1 MIKQQAVER
10 KTKKKLK
17 KSNIGLLLLVVFIF
31 VLILISTVFN
41 DWSQI
46 VENRKEVE
54 NLNKYYEELKE
65 EGAALN
71 SEVTKLQDPE
81 YVARYAREKYM
92 FTKDGETI
100 LRIIDGK
107 VVTENE

>member
-1 MIKQQAVER
+1 MIKQQLVE
-10 KTKKKLK
+10 KKSKKKLK
-17 KSNIGLLLLVVFIF
+17 KSNIGLLLLVVFVF

-41 DWSQI
+41 DWFQI
-46 VENRKEVE
+46 VENKKEE
-54 NLNKYYEELKE
+54 ESLNKYYDELKE
-65 EGAALN
+65 KGAALN
-71 SEVTKLQDPE
+71 SEVTKLQDPQ

-107 VVTENE
+107 VATENE